1 MSEKIHNR
9 ALHLIA
15 QARVE
20 GITEADSTWL
30 RAHLEECE
38 FCTGHAQ
45 QTDRALRSLRTAS
58 IQLPAAR
65 NSACACAPRN
75 CANANRSAG
84 PCGWLAPFR
93 GPSVS
98 PVLRMF
104 GACSSGSE
112 NVLEYRN

>member
-1 MSEKIHNR
+1 MSEKIHDR

-38 FCTGHAQ
+38 FCTGHA
-45 QTDRALRSLRTAS
+45 
-58 IQLPAAR
+58 
-65 NSACACAPRN
+65 
-75 CANANRSAG
+75 
-84 PCGWLAPFR
+84 CGWLAPFR

>member
-1 MSEKIHNR
+1 MSEKIHDR

-38 FCTGHAQ
+38 FCTGHVQ
-45 QTDRALRSLRTAS
+45 QTDRALRSLRSAS
-58 IQLPAAR
+58 IQLPQGLASRTQFRVRLRAR
-65 NSACACAPRN
+65 
-75 CANANRSAG
+75 
-84 PCGWLAPFR
+84 
-93 GPSVS
+93 
-98 PVLRMF
+98 
-104 GACSSGSE
+104 SE